1 MRDTRL
7 TNTGMDVVK
16 GELLYIAG
24 GVQTSAAI
32 LKIGLEVSQKSG
44 NKIVICPIPEHTPN
58 GCYAQQQR
66 HLHICV
72 NRCFIRKS

>member
-1 MRDTRL
+1 
-7 TNTGMDVVK
+7 MDVVK
-16 GELLYIAG
+16 GKLLYTAG

-58 GCYAQQQR
+58 GCYTQQQR
-66 HLHICV
+66 HLYICV
-72 NRCFIRKS
+72 HCCFIRKS